1 MPFYKIDKQKG
12 EVLQLSIRE
21 PNVSLLQHHRLLTGK
36 INSRRSIYNKDLA
49 LTLIMLLAVSN
60 GALTIH
66 YNCPALMDPPNATLS
81 KRYPHNL
88 LCNFKFYITFYV
100 AQVSH
105 PFLDMVKLNYPL
117 SKQSSINS
125 LIEYLKLLRSRV
137 HIFIELSLKGI
148 YQIFVYII
156 E

>member
-1 MPFYKIDKQKG
+1 MQRG

-49 LTLIMLLAVSN
+49 LTIMLLAVVN
-60 GALTIH
+60 GALTMH
-66 YNCPALMDPPNATLS
+66 YICPELMDTSTATLS

-88 LCNFKFYITFYV
+88 LCNCKFYITFLYIV
-100 AQVSH
+100 QGSY

-117 SKQSSINS
+117 SKQTVIYKFFNRVFKTVN
-125 LIEYLKLLRSRV
+125 EWPVLRSSV
-137 HIFIELSLKGI
+137 HILIELSLKGT
-148 YQIFVYII
+148 Y
-156 E
+156 